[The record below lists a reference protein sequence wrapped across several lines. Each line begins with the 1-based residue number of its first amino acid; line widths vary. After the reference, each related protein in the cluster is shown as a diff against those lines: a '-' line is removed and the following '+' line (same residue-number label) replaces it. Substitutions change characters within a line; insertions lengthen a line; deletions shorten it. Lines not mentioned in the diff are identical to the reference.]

1 MNSNES
7 NIITYNTPDEKASV
21 ALYTRDGKVWL
32 DDTIQLCH
40 LADAKSDVQS
50 KKKYSIIPE
59 QLLKCGN
66 IACYCDGVWMECL
79 QPHSIA

>member
-32 DDTIQLCH
+32 DDTIQL
-40 LADAKSDVQS
+40 
-50 KKKYSIIPE
+50 
-59 QLLKCGN
+59 
-66 IACYCDGVWMECL
+66 
-79 QPHSIA
+79 

>member
-21 ALYTRDGKVWL
+21 ALYTRDGKGWL

-40 LADAKSDVQS
+40 LADAKSEVRT
-50 KKKYSIIPE
+50 I
-59 QLLKCGN
+59 
-66 IACYCDGVWMECL
+66 
-79 QPHSIA
+79 